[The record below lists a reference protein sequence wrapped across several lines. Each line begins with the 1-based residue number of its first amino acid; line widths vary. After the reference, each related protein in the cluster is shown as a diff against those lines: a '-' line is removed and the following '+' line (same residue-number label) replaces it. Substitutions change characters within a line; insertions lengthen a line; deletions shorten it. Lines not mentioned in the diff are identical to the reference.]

1 MKKFLVYLTL
11 AVGAI
16 VPGLIIRFGGF
27 HVAPLLSAVIFFAAL
42 VGSGFILSWG
52 AETAE
57 KHVSRG
63 LAVAVLALITVLPE
77 YAVDIYFSYQ
87 AGVDPNS
94 PYVHY
99 AAANMTGANRLLVG
113 TAWSLVV
120 LLFWWRSG
128 IRGIELRREN
138 YIEIAFL
145 ALASFYSFFIVI
157 KERIDL
163 FDTIILVGIFAAY
176 LWRVGQLPVEEA
188 GEEIEVGPAAE
199 LEKLPKRRQ
208 YIVIAALA
216 VFGAAVILTVA
227 EPFAESLIEAS
238 RSLGVNEFLLIQWIA
253 PLASE
258 APAILIA
265 VLFALNLRPTI
276 ALAAMVSDKI
286 NQWTLLVGMI
296 PLAFSVGAGA
306 LGSLPLDLRQRE
318 EFFLTAA
325 QSLFAVSVILCLRL
339 SVKGALALLSLFLVQ
354 LGLAF
359 IYQKDEPR
367 TIAVLTYLAW
377 VYLALAAGLFAWN
390 RKCLAECARV
400 GLVSKFEPETIEAA
414 AETVKGKTN

>member
-1 MKKFLVYLTL
+1 MRKFILYLAL
-11 AVGAI
+11 AAGATA
-16 VPGLIIRFGGF
+16 PGLIIRFGGF

-42 VGSGFILSWG
+42 VGAGFILSWG

-87 AGVDPNS
+87 AGVDPSS

-128 IRGIELRREN
+128 KRGIELRREN

-145 ALASFYSFFIVI
+145 ALASCYSFVIVL

-163 FDTIILVGIFAAY
+163 FDTIVLVGIFAAY
-176 LWRVGQLPVEEA
+176 LWRVGKLPVEEA
-188 GEEIEVGPAAE
+188 EEEIEVGPATE

-208 YIVIAALA
+208 YLIIALLA
-216 VFGAAVILTVA
+216 VFGAAVILAVA

-265 VLFALNLRPTI
+265 ALFAVNLRPTI

-296 PLAFSVGAGA
+296 PLAFSVGAGE
-306 LGSLPLDLRQRE
+306 LGSLPLDMRQRE

-354 LGLAF
+354 FGLAF

-367 TIAVLTYLAW
+367 TIVVLTYLAW
-377 VYLALAAGLFAWN
+377 AYLVFALGLFFWN
-390 RKCLAECARV
+390 RKCSFNAVRALMGQATQNGESATA
-400 GLVSKFEPETIEAA
+400 GE
-414 AETVKGKTN
+414 

>member
-1 MKKFLVYLTL
+1 MKKFIFYVTL
-11 AVGAI
+11 AFAGTL
-16 VPGLIIRFGGF
+16 PGLIIRFGGL

-42 VGSGFILSWG
+42 IGAGFMLSWG

-87 AGVDPNS
+87 AGKFPDS
-94 PYVHY
+94 QYVHY

-128 IRGIELRREN
+128 KRGIELRREN

-145 ALASFYSFFIVI
+145 ALASCYSFVIVL

-163 FDTIILVGIFAAY
+163 FDTIVLVGIFAAY
-176 LWRVGQLPVEEA
+176 LWRVGRLPVEEA

-216 VFGAAVILTVA
+216 VFGAAVILAVA

-238 RSLGVNEFLLIQWIA
+238 RAVGVNEFLLIQWIA

-325 QSLFAVSVILCLRL
+325 QSLFAVALILCLRL
-339 SVKGALALLSLFLVQ
+339 SVRGALALLSLFLIQ

-367 TIAVLTYLAW
+367 TIVVLTYLAW
-377 VYLALAAGLFAWN
+377 AYLVFAIGLFVWN
-390 RKCLAECARV
+390 RKCLINAARALT
-400 GLVSKFEPETIEAA
+400 GQTTQNGEAA
-414 AETVKGKTN
+414 QAGEQ